1 MPRPRLLQGFAF
13 LLHHPNIPYSV
24 LQIILFI
31 LLQIILLQIF
41 YAPPSQYPILGV
53 ANTHQTHLQTP
64 CAYVDIKLAQIYNL
78 RKYMYDYLTI
88 QYTAQI
94 RSFTHLCGLLRVTFT
109 IWTSNTN
116 DDIEIWIIQGWR
128 WDCPMIENKWKRT
141 IIEILNCKE
150 FQNSCK
156 LISHYLRNNSEML
169 SKTENGKIWWAL
181 CQITK

>member
-1 MPRPRLLQGFAF
+1 MLRPRLLQGFAF
-13 LLHHPNIPYSV
+13 LRHHPNIPYSV
-24 LQIILFI
+24 LQISIKLE
-31 LLQIILLQIF
+31 
-41 YAPPSQYPILGV
+41 PE
-53 ANTHQTHLQTP
+53 NP

-94 RSFTHLCGLLRVTFT
+94 KSFTHLCGLLRVTFT

-141 IIEILNCKE
+141 IIEMLNCKE